1 MKKTLRMFMLASMLA
16 FTARAQVLQNTLWR
30 SYTLTNV
37 ASEYWHFGQDTI
49 GQSITGNGEIKIS
62 TYTTIGNLFTIIDLP
77 FNWCPVTD
85 TGKYNFLIQSDTLR
99 FNIISDPC
107 NYRPGVF
114 SFYYFVR
121 SYLGI
126 EDINPF
132 STTTVYPNPS
142 EDGIFTLSFTAN
154 NNLPK
159 RIYVMTAD
167 GRKIMDE
174 TFSSAATNHALNLQP
189 YASGIYFLVMENEKG
204 RRVFKLGK

>member
-1 MKKTLRMFMLASMLA
+1 MKKTLLMLMLASMLA
-16 FTARAQVLQNTLWR
+16 FTARAQVLQNTWWR

-62 TYTTIGNLFTIIDLP
+62 TYTTNSNLFTIIDLP

-107 NYRPGVF
+107 NYRQGVF

-126 EDINPF
+126 EDLNSI
-132 STTTVYPNPS
+132 STATIYPNPS
-142 EDGIFTLSFTAN
+142 TDGIFNLKFN
-154 NNLPK
+154 DYNNLPQ
-159 RIYVMTAD
+159 RIYVMSAD
-167 GRKIMDE
+167 GRKIMKE
-174 TFSSAATNHALNLQP
+174 TFSTAATNHTLNLQP
-189 YASGIYFLVMENEKG
+189 FASGIYFLVMENEKG
-204 RRVFKLGK
+204 SRVVKLVK